1 MIIVKSNNMSVM
13 RNFIANCILNSTIIL
28 IYKLII
34 TRMIPG
40 FPLLNARIPPWINKS
55 LIRK

>member
-40 FPLLNARIPPWINKS
+40 VPFAECTGS
-55 LIRK
+55 AMDQ